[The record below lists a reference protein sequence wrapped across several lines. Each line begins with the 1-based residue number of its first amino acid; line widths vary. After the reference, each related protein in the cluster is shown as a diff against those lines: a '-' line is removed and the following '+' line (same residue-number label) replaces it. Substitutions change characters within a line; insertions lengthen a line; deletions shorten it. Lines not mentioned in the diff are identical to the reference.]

1 MKDLRTTV
9 DYTNVSYSMPE
20 AVLTVGE
27 NRFPRRRR
35 AGIRPRGNRGKFNLD
50 LNFEHLSNITFD
62 VRVAPQQML
71 VLNTTEEDN
80 DLFYGRVHATGG
92 ARITGRKGVVEMEIA
107 ASTDS
112 NSDFYLPL
120 SGKSNISDADFVIFE
135 KPVRT
140 DSLDAVA
147 RRKLPCERRHRQ
159 HQTAAS
165 RMSIGLALDVRP
177 NANVELT
184 LAGNTLKAKG
194 SGTLNLQINPKAN
207 IFEIYGDYTLS
218 EGSFLLSLQN
228 IISKRFTI
236 ENGSSI
242 QWTGAP
248 DGRPARHR
256 RRLQAQGFAAA
267 PAAGHDRQPR
277 RQPLGARGVRHPP
290 RRPALE
296 PGHRLRRPRPGL
308 RPRNAD
314 GHRQCALN
322 ARDGRYAICLPAVV
336 QQLHGR
342 SSSLASS
349 NIGSSVSAATGMDF
363 LSNMVSG
370 WFSSLGYDFKI
381 GYRPRSEQTSD
392 EVDFGISK
400 SLVNDRLL
408 VEVEG
413 NYLIDNKQ
421 AINSSMSNFMG
432 EAYITYLIDPAGT
445 LKLKAFTQTIDRF
458 DENQGLQETGIGIYF
473 KEDFDNLRDLKERIK
488 ARSRTRPGRH
498 DARRG
503 VKRGARHA
511 PKSGCRPSVR
521 KRRNRGTRRDE
532 SARRHGFV
540 SWVPDLRTEA
550 AYAPGSGQTD
560 DRRRTDGR
568 GTPAPTDERA
578 ASARRTAADGKTTEN
593 DNSIK

>member
-1 MKDLRTTV
+1 
-9 DYTNVSYSMPE
+9 MP
-20 AVLTVGE
+20 V
-27 NRFPRRRR
+27 FD
-35 AGIRPRGNRGKFNLD
+35 PRGNRGKFNLD

-147 RRKLPCERRHRQ
+147 RRKLSFERRHRQ

-194 SGTLNLQINPKAN
+194 SGTLNLQINPSAN

-248 DGRPARHR
+248 MDARLDIDAVYKLKAS
-256 RRLQAQGFAAA
+256 LQPLLQGTT
-267 PAAGHDRQPR
+267 RQPR

-336 QQLHGR
+336 QQLHGGKL
-342 SSSLASS
+342 LAGFLQHRQLR
-349 NIGSSVSAATGMDF
+349 IG
-363 LSNMVSG
+363 
-370 WFSSLGYDFKI
+370 
-381 GYRPRSEQTSD
+381 
-392 EVDFGISK
+392 
-400 SLVNDRLL
+400 
-408 VEVEG
+408 
-413 NYLIDNKQ
+413 
-421 AINSSMSNFMG
+421 
-432 EAYITYLIDPAGT
+432 
-445 LKLKAFTQTIDRF
+445 
-458 DENQGLQETGIGIYF
+458 
-473 KEDFDNLRDLKERIK
+473 
-488 ARSRTRPGRH
+488 
-498 DARRG
+498 
-503 VKRGARHA
+503 
-511 PKSGCRPSVR
+511 
-521 KRRNRGTRRDE
+521 RNG
-532 SARRHGFV
+532 HGFPLEHGQRV
-540 SWVPDLRTEA
+540 VLLAGLRL
-550 AYAPGSGQTD
+550 Q
-560 DRRRTDGR
+560 DRIPSPLR
-568 GTPAPTDERA
+568 TDERRGGLRHLEEPRKRPA
-578 ASARRTAADGKTTEN
+578 AGRGRRQLPDRQQAGDQQLDVQLHGRGLPSPT
-593 DNSIK
+593 